1 MPRIPKTYEYKI
13 YRGTTYLGLLPY
25 VTSEFSYS
33 QSINS
38 SGSQLTI
45 TVGESPDTARYAVQ
59 ALTDEGGNEITTEAG
74 ETITTEREDDLV
86 GSGSDNALIQN
97 DNLVKVYEVSEN
109 HLNGLLV
116 FSGYISK
123 WRALF
128 GGADSVEITVLS
140 DGQDL
145 NQWIIPGGLAYGD
158 DQTQTSTNS
167 DFGFWYDR
175 RYGQSFTTAATTTNI
190 GKIDLKLARN
200 SAANRN
206 MRVRLWNN
214 PAEATTG
221 GTPLASA
228 DVLVTSVNP
237 AYVQTSFVFTDPVT
251 VTPSTSYFF
260 SLEILDVASV
270 SGDSTTWGA
279 FQSQS
284 PANYTGGSMYRSI
297 SGASWTLESA
307 ESMWFKTYKVEDT
320 TERTYL
326 DRDPSYIL
334 NDIMD
339 NYSGVVIPYATF
351 PDTSITIPSY
361 TFKLNTVL
369 EGLRAIGDM
378 APSDWYWFVDPS
390 DNTLYF
396 QQASAEADITV
407 IKGRHINYLSIEGT
421 KETVVT
427 KAYFSGGDDGTGDNV
442 FVVVTDDTSNN
453 RLGITRLSDN
463 NVNGTDGNSTAT
475 ILAQNYI
482 DRNNIEIYRTSV
494 TINDSTMD
502 TNLFKLGMMIGFTGF
517 GTFVDRLI
525 LQVVGIDKR
534 PDNVTLQLGS
544 LQPRA
549 SQIVESIQY
558 SITSVQTSNN
568 PNIPS

>member
-38 SGSQLTI
+38 SGSQLNI
-45 TVGESPDTARYAVQ
+45 IVGESPDTARYAVQ
-59 ALTDEGGNEITTEAG
+59 ALTDEGGNEITTEDG

-86 GSGSDNALIQN
+86 GSGSDDALIQN

-109 HLNGLLV
+109 HPNGLLV
-116 FSGYISK
+116 FSGYISM

-145 NQWIIPGGLAYGD
+145 NQWVIPGGDAYSID
-158 DQTQTSTNS
+158 ISQTVQDSYLIVNSGSSYGGGQT
-167 DFGFWYDR
+167 
-175 RYGQSFTTAATTTNI
+175 FTPSAGVENIAAI
-190 GKIDLKLARN
+190 
-200 SAANRN
+200 
-206 MRVRLWNN
+206 MVRIQ
-214 PAEATTG
+214 
-221 GTPLASA
+221 
-228 DVLVTSVNP
+228 SVNAAVP
-237 AYVQTSFVFTDPVT
+237 QTITVKLWEQIVNVQNPTNLLATSSQVFQNGAETNVIFYFPTPVT
-251 VTPSTSYFF
+251 VDPSNQYFFDVTTSDNVNGFNIMLTDTDTIPGSNSYFY
-260 SLEILDVASV
+260 VGTPP
-270 SGDSTTWGA
+270 SGWYLAAAD
-279 FQSQS
+279 
-284 PANYTGGSMYRSI
+284 
-297 SGASWTLESA
+297 A
-307 ESMWFKTYKVEDT
+307 ELYFKTYEFDDSI
-320 TERTYL
+320 ERLYVN
-326 DRDPSYIL
+326 RDPSYIL
-334 NDIMD
+334 NDIFEEYGGAVTP
-339 NYSGVVIPYATF
+339 NEVF
-351 PDTSITIPSY
+351 PNTGITVPEY

-369 EGLRAIGDM
+369 EGLRAVGGM
-378 APSDWYWFVDPS
+378 SPSDWYWFVDPT

-396 QQASAEADITV
+396 QQASAEPDIV
-407 IKGRHINYLSIEGT
+407 LIKGRHINYLSIEGT

-442 FVVVTDDTSNN
+442 FVVVTDTSTDN
-453 RLGITRLSDN
+453 RLGIVRLSDN
-463 NVNGTDGNSTAT
+463 NVNGTDGNATAT

-482 DRNNIEIYRTSV
+482 DRNNVEIYRTSV
-494 TINDSTMD
+494 TVDDSTMD
-502 TNLFKLGMMIGFTGF
+502 TNLFKIGMMIGFTGC
-517 GTFVDRLI
+517 GTFVDRLM
-525 LQVVGIDKR
+525 LQVVGIEKR

-549 SQIVESIQY
+549 SQIVDSIQY